1 VKDPAGNL
9 QKVAGNRI
17 GISQAADISW
27 NIVDRNGITAPVQV
41 TLPDGAGIESGAF
54 SNATIGAE
62 PFQEGSYPF
71 SITAYDVSGNGVTR
85 SMEVVIDRTPPATS
99 LSFDGVNPQDM
110 RGVATI
116 VLGADDPNI
125 QSMTL
130 QVGDRKTLNVTGMSE
145 YKLDTTELPD
155 GQYELRLVATDIAGN
170 EAATSTP
177 ITVAN
182 NAPLIMSAILAG
194 VAAGGGIASV
204 AWYVFA
210 RRRAANQ

>member
-1 VKDPAGNL
+1 
-9 QKVAGNRI
+9 
-17 GISQAADISW
+17 
-27 NIVDRNGITAPVQV
+27 
-41 TLPDGAGIESGAF
+41 
-54 SNATIGAE
+54 
-62 PFQEGSYPF
+62 
-71 SITAYDVSGNGVTR
+71 
-85 SMEVVIDRTPPATS
+85 
-99 LSFDGVNPQDM
+99 M